1 MVVWPES
8 TLAIALCVKS
18 FLIELKQIHDFYI
31 YLRVFRYARHSGE
44 TRMHQINCIV
54 GKIQD
59 SRYLF
64 KVKSLIHI
72 IFDRIEADYGLLVSY
87 YGYRDVCGM

>member
-8 TLAIALCVKS
+8 TLAIVLCVKS

-31 YLRVFRYARHSGE
+31 YLRVFRYA
-44 TRMHQINCIV
+44 RMHQINCIV